1 MLSGNTLND
10 SILSWPTVGGYWIVE
25 GTGLTGGD
33 AQDPDRAD
41 EIIAAMGFVVI
52 VVPSTGFLLV

>member
-1 MLSGNTLND
+1 MLSGNTPND

-41 EIIAAMGFVVI
+41 DDHRGDGFVVI
-52 VVPSTGFLLV
+52 VVPSTGFPLV